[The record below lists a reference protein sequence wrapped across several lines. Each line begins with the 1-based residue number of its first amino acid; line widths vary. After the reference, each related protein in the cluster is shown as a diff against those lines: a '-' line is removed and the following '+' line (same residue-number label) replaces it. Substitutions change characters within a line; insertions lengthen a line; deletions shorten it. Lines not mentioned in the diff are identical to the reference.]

1 MAFTTFKK
9 WIGLLAILALP
20 GIIYYYVTKAENHFM
35 PLATIGVEGH
45 VIPAFSFVNQHS
57 DTISNANYEGNIY
70 VANFFFTSCPKIC
83 PNMIN
88 KMKYV
93 QEKLSAYPN
102 IKFLSHTV
110 DPENDSPE
118 KLLEYA
124 ISMQADLTN
133 WNFVTGE
140 KQEIYTIAAS
150 YLVSAG
156 KEDENIPGGFFHSE
170 KFILIDKEG
179 KVRSGIDI
187 NGNPYGNYN
196 SRNDADIKTLIKDI
210 RVLMAEYK
218 QKENQN
224 ENQ

>member
-45 VIPAFSFVNQHS
+45 VIPAFSFINQQN
-57 DTISNANYEGNIY
+57 DTITNTDYDGSIY
-70 VANFFFTSCPKIC
+70 VANFFFTNCPTIC
-83 PNMIN
+83 PIMTN

-93 QEKLSAYPN
+93 QDKLSVYPN

-110 DPENDSPE
+110 DPENDSPV

-124 ISMQADLTN
+124 RSMQADLSN
-133 WNFVTGE
+133 WNFVTGS
-140 KQEIYTIAAS
+140 KDEIYKIAAF
-150 YLVSAG
+150 YFVNAVKDKLA
-156 KEDENIPGGFFHSE
+156 PGGFLHSE
-170 KFILIDKEG
+170 NFILVDKQG
-179 KVRSGIDI
+179 RVRSGIDI
-187 NGNPYGNYN
+187 NGNPYGAYDGT
-196 SRNDADIKTLIKDI
+196 SDKDIKTLIKDI

>member
-45 VIPAFSFVNQHS
+45 VIPAFSFINQQN
-57 DTISNANYEGNIY
+57 DTITNTDYDGSIY
-70 VANFFFTSCPKIC
+70 VANFFFTNCPTIC
-83 PNMIN
+83 PIMTN

-93 QEKLSAYPN
+93 QDKLSVYPN

-110 DPENDSPE
+110 DPENDSPV
-118 KLLEYA
+118 KLLEYTR
-124 ISMQADLTN
+124 SMQADLSN
-133 WNFVTGE
+133 WNFVTGS
-140 KQEIYTIAAS
+140 KDEIYKIAAS
-150 YLVSAG
+150 YFVNAV
-156 KEDENIPGGFFHSE
+156 KDELAPGGFLHSE
-170 KFILIDKEG
+170 NFILVDKQG
-179 KVRSGIDI
+179 RVRSGIDI
-187 NGNPYGNYN
+187 NGNPYGAYDGT
-196 SRNDADIKTLIKDI
+196 SDKDIKTLIKDI

>member
-45 VIPAFSFVNQHS
+45 VIPTFSFINQLN
-57 DTISNANYEGNIY
+57 DTITNTDYDGSIY
-70 VANFFFTSCPKIC
+70 VANFFFTTCPTIC
-83 PNMIN
+83 PIMTN
-88 KMKYV
+88 KMKYI
-93 QEKLSAYPN
+93 QDKLSVYPN

-110 DPENDSPE
+110 DPENDSPV

-124 ISMQADLTN
+124 RSMQADLSN
-133 WNFVTGE
+133 WNFVTGS
-140 KQEIYTIAAS
+140 KDEIYKIAAF
-150 YLVSAG
+150 YFVNAA
-156 KEDENIPGGFFHSE
+156 KDELAPGGFLHSE
-170 KFILIDKEG
+170 NFILVDKQG
-179 KVRSGIDI
+179 RVRSGIDI
-187 NGNPYGNYN
+187 NGNPYGAYDGT
-196 SRNDADIKTLIKDI
+196 SDKDIKTLIKDI

>member
-1 MAFTTFKK
+1 MAFTTLKK
-9 WIGLLAILALP
+9 WFVLVAILALP
-20 GIIYYYVTKAENHFM
+20 GVIYFYVTKAENHFM
-35 PLATIGVEGH
+35 PLAIIGVEGH
-45 VIPAFSFVNQHS
+45 QIPIFSFINQNS

-70 VANFFFTSCPKIC
+70 VANFFFTTCPTIC
-83 PNMIN
+83 PIMTN

-93 QEKLSAYPN
+93 QDKLSVYPN

-124 ISMQADLTN
+124 QSMQADLSN

-140 KQEIYTIAAS
+140 RQEIYKIAAS
-150 YLVSAG
+150 YFVNVS
-156 KEDENIPGGFFHSE
+156 KDELAPGGFLHSE
-170 KFILIDKEG
+170 YFVLIDKER

-187 NGNPYGNYN
+187 NGNPYGAYDGT
-196 SRNDADIKTLIKDI
+196 NDKDIKTLIKDI

-218 QKENQN
+218 QKENQD

>member
-45 VIPAFSFVNQHS
+45 VIPAFSFINQQN
-57 DTISNANYEGNIY
+57 DTITNTDYNGSIY
-70 VANFFFTSCPKIC
+70 VANFFFTNCPTIC
-83 PNMIN
+83 PIMTN

-93 QEKLSAYPN
+93 QDKLSVYPN

-110 DPENDSPE
+110 DPENDSPI

-124 ISMQADLTN
+124 RSMQADLSN
-133 WNFVTGE
+133 WNFVTGD
-140 KQEIYTIAAS
+140 KDKIYKIAAS
-150 YLVSAG
+150 YFVNVS
-156 KEDENIPGGFFHSE
+156 EDELAPGGFLHSE
-170 KFILIDKEG
+170 YLVLIDKEG

-187 NGNPYGNYN
+187 NGNPYGAYDGT
-196 SRNDADIKTLIKDI
+196 NDADIKILVKDI

-224 ENQ
+224 E

>member
-1 MAFTTFKK
+1 
-9 WIGLLAILALP
+9 
-20 GIIYYYVTKAENHFM
+20 
-35 PLATIGVEGH
+35 
-45 VIPAFSFVNQHS
+45 
-57 DTISNANYEGNIY
+57 
-70 VANFFFTSCPKIC
+70 
-83 PNMIN
+83 MIN

-93 QEKLSAYPN
+93 QEKLSVYPN

-156 KEDENIPGGFFHSE
+156 KEDELAPGGFLHSE
-170 KFILIDKEG
+170 YFVLIDKER
-179 KVRSGIDI
+179 KVRSGMDI
-187 NGNPYGNYN
+187 YGNPYGAYDGT
-196 SRNDADIKTLIKDI
+196 SDKEVKTLIKDI

-218 QKENQN
+218 QKENQD
-224 ENQ
+224 EK

>member
-35 PLATIGVEGH
+35 PLATRGVEGH
-45 VIPAFSFVNQHS
+45 VIPAFSFINQQN
-57 DTISNANYEGNIY
+57 DTITNTDYDGSIY
-70 VANFFFTSCPKIC
+70 VANFFFTNCPTIC
-83 PNMIN
+83 PIMTN

-93 QEKLSAYPN
+93 QDKLSVYPN

-110 DPENDSPE
+110 DPENDSPV

-124 ISMQADLTN
+124 LSMQADLSN
-133 WNFVTGE
+133 WNFVTGS
-140 KQEIYTIAAS
+140 KDEIYKIAAF
-150 YLVSAG
+150 YFVNAV
-156 KEDENIPGGFFHSE
+156 KDELAPGGFLHSE
-170 KFILIDKEG
+170 NFILVDKQG
-179 KVRSGIDI
+179 RVRSGIDI
-187 NGNPYGNYN
+187 NGNPYGAYDGT
-196 SRNDADIKTLIKDI
+196 SDKDIKTLIKDI

-224 ENQ
+224 EN

>member
-45 VIPAFSFVNQHS
+45 VIPAFSFINQQN
-57 DTISNANYEGNIY
+57 DTITNTDYDGSIY
-70 VANFFFTSCPKIC
+70 VANFFFTNCPTIC
-83 PNMIN
+83 PIMTN

-93 QEKLSAYPN
+93 QDKLSVYPN

-110 DPENDSPE
+110 DPENDSPV

-124 ISMQADLTN
+124 RSMQADLSN
-133 WNFVTGE
+133 WNFVTGS
-140 KQEIYTIAAS
+140 KDEIYKIAEFYFVNA
-150 YLVSAG
+150 V
-156 KEDENIPGGFFHSE
+156 KDELAPGGFLHSE
-170 KFILIDKEG
+170 NFILVDKQG
-179 KVRSGIDI
+179 RVRSGIDI
-187 NGNPYGNYN
+187 NGNPYGAYDGT
-196 SRNDADIKTLIKDI
+196 SDKDIKTLIKDI